1 MSVILAV
8 QLQEVFIKLK
18 IVIIVDGFKLDKD
31 PEVSGHHLTFKWSL
45 DHDCLQVQDEKSF
58 NGTALNLNIMK
69 PKVFYSVRSGSTLHV
84 GQSTFTILIKEK
96 DEENSSKDKVNK
108 NGTNDVFNV

>member
-1 MSVILAV
+1 
-8 QLQEVFIKLK
+8 
-18 IVIIVDGFKLDKD
+18 
-31 PEVSGHHLTFKWSL
+31 
-45 DHDCLQVQDEKSF
+45 
-58 NGTALNLNIMK
+58 MK

-108 NGTNDVFNV
+108 NGMNSVLNI